1 MTPLEHL
8 SSRWPGIEER
18 VLDRLVYDDSLF
30 DGKTH
35 ALREG
40 LSKDEARGD
49 SDVVGQNRARMRA
62 RDRSHPGRAKSDE
75 ARVRRWLELNSISR
89 AFSLE
94 FVKVLIVTKVG
105 HNGRVQA

>member
-40 LSKDEARGD
+40 LSKDEARGILMLSAKTAHECGLEIVLTQDEQNLMRRED
-49 SDVVGQNRARMRA
+49 S
-62 RDRSHPGRAKSDE
+62 
-75 ARVRRWLELNSISR
+75 
-89 AFSLE
+89 
-94 FVKVLIVTKVG
+94 
-105 HNGRVQA
+105 